1 MSVGLK
7 WVRHLVCL
15 KNKTKKNLWAVSRR
29 RKPSLS
35 TNPSKNSPSSSLARV
50 CFITL
55 VIPTM
60 RRSGEAAVLY
70 IWTRRLARR
79 LFLLLFPA
87 SIYEVH
93 TLDRPVRYD
102 TIYLLLS
109 HEFVCFFVFLFFLQ
123 RCIIMT
129 TNNSD
134 DFHSEYKKG
143 NLTHTKLVCDQS
155 CDWPNLDRIVRT
167 ADAVILIFVS

>member
-109 HEFVCFFVFLFFLQ
+109 HEFVFFFCFFILFTALHYHD
-123 RCIIMT
+123 
-129 TNNSD
+129 N
-134 DFHSEYKKG
+134 
-143 NLTHTKLVCDQS
+143 KL
-155 CDWPNLDRIVRT
+155 
-167 ADAVILIFVS
+167 F

>member
-1 MSVGLK
+1 MGPPFGVFK
-7 WVRHLVCL
+7 
-15 KNKTKKNLWAVSRR
+15 KTKKLVGGL
-29 RKPSLS
+29 KKKKTLSLY
-35 TNPSKNSPSSSLARV
+35 PSKNSPSSSLARV

-109 HEFVCFFVFLFFLQ
+109 HEFVLFCFFYSFYSVALSWQ
-123 RCIIMT
+123 QIILMIFT
-129 TNNSD
+129 QNI
-134 DFHSEYKKG
+134 KKG
-143 NLTHTKLVCDQS
+143 NLTHKKLVCDQS

-167 ADAVILIFVS
+167 ADAVILIFVSWAK